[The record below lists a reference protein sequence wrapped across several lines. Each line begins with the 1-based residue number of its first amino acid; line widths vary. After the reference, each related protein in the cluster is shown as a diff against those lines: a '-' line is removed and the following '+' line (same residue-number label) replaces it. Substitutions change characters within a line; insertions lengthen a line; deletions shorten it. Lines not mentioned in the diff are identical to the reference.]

1 VRGIS
6 LDSLALLFFLFIFY
20 LYMTMVNTFLEK
32 LREYILIR
40 SFIRLPKLNI
50 FFIKKEKIA
59 RFLIYVNV
67 GEEGVLSLK

>member
-1 VRGIS
+1 
-6 LDSLALLFFLFIFY
+6 
-20 LYMTMVNTFLEK
+20 MTAVNTFLEK

-59 RFLIYVNV
+59 RFLICECRGRRGIIVEV
-67 GEEGVLSLK
+67 KEGEADERHKKLREMKGIM